1 MSTRPTLPA
10 IENELKK
17 RLAYPY
23 AWGRRQSD
31 RFDQATRFI
40 YTTFSFEEL
49 LRESQRRFNGQ
60 ADGKEYLNYALNR
73 WYNFWSAVAVERV
86 FCTLPDVQPAINP
99 RDRLVDFTIQGI
111 TFDHKTSVFPK
122 NFSQCHS
129 LAAKN
134 PRPLIQWLYD
144 NQSQE
149 GRRHWQNR
157 LYILLYAADGQH
169 WKLKAEIG
177 LLQQAVEAYVA
188 TFNRDQLHAFDL
200 HTGSP
205 TLADIIWV
213 NSGL

>member
-1 MSTRPTLPA
+1 MSTHLTLPA

-17 RLAYPY
+17 RLVYPY

-31 RFDQATRFI
+31 RFDRATRFI
-40 YTTFSFEEL
+40 YTTFSFEDL
-49 LRESQRRFNGQ
+49 LRESQRRFNRQ

-73 WYNFWSAVAVERV
+73 WYNFWSAVAVEQL
-86 FCTLPDVQPAINP
+86 FCALPGVQPAVNP

-122 NFSQCHS
+122 NFSQS
-129 LAAKN
+129 QAVAAKN
-134 PRPLIQWLYD
+134 PRLLIQWLYD

-157 LYILLYAADGQH
+157 LFILLYAADGQH

-188 TFNRDQLHAFDL
+188 TFNPNQLPAFAFSTD
-200 HTGSP
+200 SP
-205 TLADIIWV
+205 TLSDIIWV
-213 NSGL
+213 TR